1 MILEKVIYNDVTLL
15 DLMIAA
21 GILLAAVLAARILS
35 LVVKK
40 QLRDKVKDDS
50 LKLVARIIH
59 YGVMLT
65 AFISVLP
72 LLGFS
77 LSGLLVAGGITG
89 LVIGFAG
96 QKIGSN
102 LLSGIILMVERPV
115 KIGQQVGIGGTEGYV
130 EDVNILST
138 IIRTYRGH
146 FVRVPNE
153 KVFTESITN
162 YVANVARR
170 FDYTVG
176 IRYSDD
182 AEKAIEVTMAVI
194 DDFPLALK
202 HPAPRV
208 FVDDLGDNSVNL
220 AVWVWAP
227 STEWFEARMHLL
239 WKIKKGIEAAGIQVP
254 FPQRVVWFADKEKPS
269 GTESK

>member
-1 MILEKVIYNDVTLL
+1 MILERVMYGDVTVL
-15 DLMIAA
+15 DLLIAA
-21 GILLAAVLAARILS
+21 GVLLAAVLAARIIS
-35 LVVKK
+35 LLVRR

-50 LKLVARIIH
+50 LRLVIRVINYTVVLA
-59 YGVMLT
+59 
-65 AFISVLP
+65 AFVSVLP

-96 QKIGSN
+96 QKVGSN
-102 LLSGIILMVERPV
+102 LLSGIFLMVERPI
-115 KIGQQVGIGGTEGYV
+115 KIGQQVNIGGTEGYV

-170 FDYTVG
+170 FDYVVG

-182 AEKAIEVTMAVI
+182 ADKAIEVIREVI
-194 DDFPLALK
+194 DAFPLALK
-202 HPAPRV
+202 QPKPKV
-208 FVDDLGDNSVNL
+208 FVDNLGDNSVNL
-220 AVWVWAP
+220 NVWVWAP
-227 STEWFEARMHLL
+227 STEWYEARMKLL

-254 FPQRVVWFADKEKPS
+254 FPQRVVWFADKEAP
-269 GTESK
+269 ENDAPP